1 MYPILEANQ
10 LAEVNTWHVIQSNG
24 QLPTA
29 RLGHSCVSLHT
40 RNQQSD
46 GHTVTK
52 VIILAGAT
60 TEKPLDDAFIFD
72 TGNSNCSYK
81 MESITFLN

>member
-1 MYPILEANQ
+1 MYPVLEAKQ
-10 LAEVNTWHVIQSNG
+10 LAGINTWHAIQCDG

-29 RLGHSCVSLHT
+29 RLGHSCVSFY
-40 RNQQSD
+40 QPSD
-46 GHTVTK
+46 GHAVTK

-72 TGNSNCSYK
+72 TGTHSLLYN
-81 MESITFLN
+81 L